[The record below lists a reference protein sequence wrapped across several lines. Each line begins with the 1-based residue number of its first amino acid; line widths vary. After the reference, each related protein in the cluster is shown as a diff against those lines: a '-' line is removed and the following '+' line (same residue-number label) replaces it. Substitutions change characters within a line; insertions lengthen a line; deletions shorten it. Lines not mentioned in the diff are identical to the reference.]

1 MTKFFSLVRRE
12 QLGNLTNRSKV
23 AGVINDRNAII
34 IAPFNEII
42 RSKSGV
48 AEATRTKKHR

>member
-48 AEATRTKKHR
+48 AEATRTKKHK